1 MKNVIFLAPPAGGKG
16 TLSDYLIDTFNY
28 EHISTGDLL
37 REEAK
42 NNEELNEFLKSGHLV
57 SDDMIMEMVEKKLKI
72 V

>member
-42 NNEELNEFLKSGHLV
+42 NNKE
-57 SDDMIMEMVEKKLKI
+57 
-72 V
+72 